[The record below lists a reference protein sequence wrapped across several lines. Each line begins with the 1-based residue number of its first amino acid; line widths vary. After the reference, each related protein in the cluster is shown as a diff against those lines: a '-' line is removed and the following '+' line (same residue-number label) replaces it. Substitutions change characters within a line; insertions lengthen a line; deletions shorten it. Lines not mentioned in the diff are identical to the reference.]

1 MSAIDRSREMPSE
14 ADARHTA
21 SEGGAT
27 TGIFLMLLA
36 IGLFSTM
43 DAMVKWL
50 GQSYPTMQIMFFRS
64 FFAFVPLAL
73 LIARMGGIA
82 EALRVNN
89 KRDHAIRCL
98 VGLIGLS
105 IFFYCFAHMKLADV
119 VAISFAAP
127 LFITAL
133 SVPMLGE
140 HVGPRRWAACLVGF
154 AGVLVMVNPGASLFG
169 EMALLA
175 LVGTM
180 FYALAIIY
188 VRKLSKSETNASI
201 VFYFTLT
208 CVVVSGAVL
217 PFQWVSPSPLD
228 WALLIA
234 VGLVGGLAQIII
246 TQAFRLAE
254 VSQVMPLEYT
264 HMIWAVGFGFF
275 IWAELPS
282 LSTWIGVAIVTVSGL
297 YIIYREAYLG
307 RRRGVARRWHSR
319 R

>member
-1 MSAIDRSREMPSE
+1 MTAVEPNRTAEKGALPHGR
-14 ADARHTA
+14 DAQH
-21 SEGGAT
+21 GAGM
-27 TGIFLMLLA
+27 GIVLMLLA
-36 IGLFSTM
+36 IALFSAM

-50 GQSYPTMQIMFFRS
+50 GQTYPTMQILFFRS
-64 FFAFVPLAL
+64 LFAFVPLAF
-73 LIARMGGIA
+73 LIGSMGGISA
-82 EALRVNN
+82 ALRVND
-89 KRDHAIRCL
+89 KKGHVIRCL

-140 HVGPRRWAACLVGF
+140 RVGKRRWAACLVGF
-154 AGVLVMVNPGASLFG
+154 TGVLVMVNPGASLFG

-175 LVGTM
+175 LVGTL

-188 VRKLSKSETNASI
+188 VRKLSKTETNASI
-201 VFYFTLT
+201 VFYFTVT
-208 CVVVSGAVL
+208 CVVVSGAFL
-217 PFQWVSPSPLD
+217 PFQWVAPTPLD

-254 VSQVMPLEYT
+254 VSQIMPLEYT
-264 HMIWAVGFGFF
+264 HMIWAVGFGYL
-275 IWAELPS
+275 IWLELPS
-282 LSTWIGVAIVTVSGL
+282 LSTWVGVAIVTASGL

>member
-1 MSAIDRSREMPSE
+1 MTAVEPPRNAEKGARPHDR
-14 ADARHTA
+14 D
-21 SEGGAT
+21 GQQGAGM
-27 TGIFLMLLA
+27 GIVLMLLA
-36 IGLFSTM
+36 IALFSVM

-50 GQSYPTMQIMFFRS
+50 GQTYPTMQIMFFRS
-64 FFAFVPLAL
+64 VFALVPLAF
-73 LIARMGGIA
+73 LIGQMGGFA
-82 EALRVNN
+82 AALKVND
-89 KRDHAIRCL
+89 KKGHVIRCFT
-98 VGLIGLS
+98 GLAALS

-133 SVPMLGE
+133 SVPILGE
-140 HVGPRRWAACLVGF
+140 QVGKRRWTACLVGF

-175 LVGTM
+175 LLGTV
-180 FYALAIIY
+180 FYSLAIIY
-188 VRKLSKSETNASI
+188 VRKLSKTETNASI
-201 VFYFTLT
+201 VFYFTVT
-208 CVVVSGAVL
+208 CIVVSGAVL
-217 PFQWVSPSPLD
+217 PFQWVTPSLFD

-234 VGLVGGLAQIII
+234 VGLVGGMAQIVI

-264 HMIWAVGFGFF
+264 HMIWAVGFGYV
-275 IWAELPS
+275 IWAEFPS
-282 LSTWIGVAIVTVSGL
+282 ASTWLGVAIVTASGL

-307 RRRGVARRWHSR
+307 RPRGVARRWHSR